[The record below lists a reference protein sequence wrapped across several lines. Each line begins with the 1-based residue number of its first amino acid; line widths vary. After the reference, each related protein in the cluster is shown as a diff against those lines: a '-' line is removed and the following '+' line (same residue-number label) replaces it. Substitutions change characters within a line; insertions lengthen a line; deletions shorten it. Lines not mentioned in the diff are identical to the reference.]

1 MQQIVF
7 LGPGRVTTETVADL
21 AIESPGQAI
30 VRPLAVA
37 TCDLDVALLHGRV
50 PMQGPFPLGHEG
62 VFEVVDVGEDVR
74 SHTRGDVVAVPY
86 HVSCGACRPCRLG
99 RTAGCEGHGGA
110 DAGLLAGQCYGLA
123 QGARNWGGFLADRVR
138 VPFADHMLVPVPA
151 GVEPV
156 TVASASDNI
165 ADGWRTVAGPLAA
178 EPGAPV
184 LVVGGSPSI
193 GLYAAAIAV
202 ALGSEHVDYADDD
215 PDRLK
220 RAALLGAHPVEGL
233 PKRLGPYPVTVDA
246 GAQPERLALA
256 LRSTAPGGT
265 CTSIGIYYAPTELPL
280 LEMFLSDIT
289 FRTGMAHS
297 RTVMPEVLEL
307 VASGRLHPEHVTGRV
322 VGWDDA
328 VPALG
333 SNAGKL
339 VIERPPVF
347 AAAR

>member
-1 MQQIVF
+1 VQQIVF
-7 LGPGRVTTETVADL
+7 ISPGRVTAETAADP
-21 AIESPGQAI
+21 AIESPTQAI
-30 VRPLAVA
+30 VRPLAIA

-74 SHTRGDVVAVPY
+74 GHARGDVVAVPY
-86 HVSCGACRPCRLG
+86 HVSCGGCPPCRHG
-99 RTAGCEGHGGA
+99 RTAGCTGHGGA
-110 DAGLLAGQCYGLA
+110 DTGLLAGQCYGLA
-123 QGARNWGGFLADRVR
+123 RGAQNWGGFLADRVR
-138 VPFADHMLVPVPA
+138 VPFADHMLVPIPA

-165 ADGWRTVAGPLAA
+165 ADGWRTVAAPLAA

-202 ALGSEHVDYADDD
+202 ALGSEHVAYVDDD
-215 PDRLK
+215 PDRLQ
-220 RAALLGAHPVEGL
+220 RAALLGVHPVDGL

-280 LEMFLSDIT
+280 LDMFLADIT

-297 RTVMPEVLEL
+297 RTVMPDVLDL
-307 VASGRLHPEHVTGRV
+307 VATGRLHPEIVTQRV

-328 VPALG
+328 VAALG
-333 SNAGKL
+333 SVTGKL
-339 VIERPPVF
+339 VITGPAPS
-347 AAAR
+347 AAAA